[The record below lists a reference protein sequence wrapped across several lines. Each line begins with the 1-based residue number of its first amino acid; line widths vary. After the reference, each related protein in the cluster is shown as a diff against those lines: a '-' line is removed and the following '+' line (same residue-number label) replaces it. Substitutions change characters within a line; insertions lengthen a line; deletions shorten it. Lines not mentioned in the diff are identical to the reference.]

1 MYTARLGRVLKALRE
16 ENEWTLKDLAKK
28 AKVTQAYIS
37 LLERGKKKNPTLAIL
52 KRLAK
57 ALGVS
62 VAELVE

>member
-1 MYTARLGRVLKALRE
+1 MTTARLGRVLKALRE

-52 KRLAK
+52 QHLAK